1 MPAPGEQRSARQQY
15 CNNLQPCLE
24 GQLEQS
30 FAVLCRQGRLER
42 SCAAAGSA
50 AGPCGVLPRGS
61 ARWSLVA
68 GGLRFGVV
76 VARFNDLV
84 TKPLLEG
91 VLEGFER
98 HGVPRE
104 EVEVRTCA
112 ELVLVLFVK

>member
-1 MPAPGEQRSARQQY
+1 MRLRAQRRGPA
-15 CNNLQPCLE
+15 
-24 GQLEQS
+24 
-30 FAVLCRQGRLER
+30 VCRP
-42 SCAAAGSA
+42 AAAHVG
-50 AGPCGVLPRGS
+50 
-61 ARWSLVA
+61 SLVA

-104 EVEVRTCA
+104 EVEVRTRAERCA
-112 ELVLVLFVK
+112 VCLVLLLFISWYLGASAGAVYHILFDKASILSEW